1 MQTIITTVTM
11 YELPKFE
18 PNEFF
23 WKNHWKENEEEKWQA
38 YARAIREI
46 IAEQGGFELFDN

>member
-1 MQTIITTVTM
+1 MQTIFTTVIM